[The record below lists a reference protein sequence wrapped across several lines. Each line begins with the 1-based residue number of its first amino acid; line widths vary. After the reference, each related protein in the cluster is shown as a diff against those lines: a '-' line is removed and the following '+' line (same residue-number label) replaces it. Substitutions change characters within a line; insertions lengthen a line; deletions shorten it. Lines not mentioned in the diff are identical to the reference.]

1 MPIDIQAI
9 LKDLETKIINLAK
22 SSFKDA
28 TKQATADG
36 KELWEELKEDVTR
49 WVRLLADGKITAGE
63 FEVLAIG
70 KEDLIKMTA
79 LTQAGLALARIDK
92 FKGAV
97 IDLIID
103 TVTGIIP

>member
-28 TKQATADG
+28 TKQATADS
-36 KELWEELKEDVTR
+36 KALWEELKEDVAR
-49 WVRLLADGKITAGE
+49 WIKLLSEHKITGAE
-63 FEVLAIG
+63 FELLAIG

-103 TVTGIIP
+103 TVTGLV